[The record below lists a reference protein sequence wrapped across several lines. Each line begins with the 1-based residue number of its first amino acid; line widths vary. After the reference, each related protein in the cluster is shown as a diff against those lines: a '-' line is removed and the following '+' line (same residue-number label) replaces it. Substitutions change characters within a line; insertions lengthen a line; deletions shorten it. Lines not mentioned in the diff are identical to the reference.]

1 MSSILRNTATRASK
15 QLAAAS
21 GVRAVRAFHTP
32 FAVLGPS
39 PLPSSSGSANSFAAQ
54 YEKQYDTTHEPFV
67 SSSGH
72 RTYVVS
78 EPDASYKHYAVPAG
92 AYPTSA
98 PYVQFAATEAPE
110 LQYDRNDVSSTAA
123 DILAHPF
130 TASAA
135 LNEASAEKR
144 GASGAKRLSDRNPQP
159 DGPAAAKFSKGGVQN
174 AWKMRI

>member
-21 GVRAVRAFHTP
+21 GVRAFHTP

-98 PYVQFAATEAPE
+98 PYVQFNATEAPE
-110 LQYDRNDVSSTAA
+110 YDRNNVSSTAA
-123 DILAHPF
+123 DLLAHPF

-144 GASGAKRLSDRNPQP
+144 GAQGSKRLSDRNPQP